1 MQAIMK
7 YTTTTLLLASLF
19 LVQTDVMA
27 KKKISPEKV
36 PGATTISTEEAKELF
51 DKGVTFID
59 VRSNRDWEAGRI
71 PGSIHIELKKVYSLD
86 TLSEVV
92 GRDQPV
98 VIYCNSV
105 GCMRSSKAC
114 AKAVDWGYSKVYYY
128 RKGYPE
134 WKATGLAIE

>member
-1 MQAIMK
+1 MK
-7 YTTTTLLLASLF
+7 AFTKLSTTLLILVSLF

-27 KKKISPEKV
+27 NKKVSPEKV
-36 PGATTISTEEAKELF
+36 EGATTITTAEAKELF

-59 VRSNRDWEAGRI
+59 VRSKRDWEAGRI
-71 PGSIHIELKKVYSLD
+71 PGSIHIELKKVYNLD

-92 GRDQPV
+92 SRDQPV

-114 AKAVDWGYSKVYYY
+114 AQAVDWGYSKVYYY
-128 RKGYPE
+128 RKGYPD
-134 WKATGLAIE
+134 WKSSGLAIE